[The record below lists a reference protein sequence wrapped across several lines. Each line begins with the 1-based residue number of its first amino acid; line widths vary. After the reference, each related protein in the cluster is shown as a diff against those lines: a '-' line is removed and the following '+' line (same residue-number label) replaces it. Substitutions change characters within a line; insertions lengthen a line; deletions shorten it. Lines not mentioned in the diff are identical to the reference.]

1 MTLLGFSVNR
11 GKRGTSVIGP
21 LLGGGLG
28 ARSKLKDRMASG
40 LVDEIIQ
47 GGIWCHIQGASK
59 DQSAHRRRQARPQH
73 FLEHGPGCLWGQLH
87 GGNRL
92 PATAASKDTFAR
104 CAEIAHPV
112 GAGSAVGGNQ
122 PATIIAF
129 QEVYRGR
136 TGLSSSA
143 TAHSEQD
150 HRAHRNT
157 CP

>member
-1 MTLLGFSVNR
+1 MSLLGFSMNR
-11 GKRGTSVIGP
+11 GKRVPLVIGP
-21 LLGGGLG
+21 LLGGCLG
-28 ARSKLKDRMASG
+28 ARAKLKDRMASG
-40 LVDEIIQ
+40 LVDEVIQ
-47 GGIWCHIQGASK
+47 GGVWCRIQGASK

-92 PATAASKDTFAR
+92 PATAAGKDAFAR

-112 GAGSAVGGNQ
+112 GAGSAVGGDQ
-122 PATIIAF
+122 PATTIKF
-129 QEVYRGR
+129 QEVYRSC

-150 HRAHRNT
+150 HRADRNT